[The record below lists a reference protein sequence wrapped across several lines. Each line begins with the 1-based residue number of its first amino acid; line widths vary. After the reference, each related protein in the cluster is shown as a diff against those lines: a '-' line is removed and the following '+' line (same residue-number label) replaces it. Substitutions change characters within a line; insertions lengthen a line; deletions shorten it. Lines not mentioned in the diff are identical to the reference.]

1 MRDGTS
7 ERKPPGL
14 KTDMNSTS
22 LLKHP
27 LFTVGVGNKIITIA
41 GLQMHPI
48 LFQSEKTHS
57 GT

>member
-1 MRDGTS
+1 MGYGTS

-22 LLKHP
+22 LIKHP
-27 LFTVGVGNKIITIA
+27 LFTVGIGNKIITIA

-48 LFQSEKTHS
+48 FFQSEKTHS

>member
-7 ERKPPGL
+7 ERIPPGL

-22 LLKHP
+22 LIKHP
-27 LFTVGVGNKIITIA
+27 PFTIGIANKTITLA
-41 GLQMHPI
+41 GLQMHHI

>member
-14 KTDMNSTS
+14 KIDMSSTS
-22 LLKHP
+22 LIKHP

-41 GLQMHPI
+41 GLQMHHI
-48 LFQSEKTHS
+48 LFQSEKTQS